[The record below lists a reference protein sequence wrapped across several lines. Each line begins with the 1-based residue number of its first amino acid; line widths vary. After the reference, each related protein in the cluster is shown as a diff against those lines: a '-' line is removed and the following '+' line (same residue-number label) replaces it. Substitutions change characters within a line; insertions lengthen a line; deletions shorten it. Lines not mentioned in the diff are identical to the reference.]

1 VARSTLEPEA
11 SIVQL
16 EKLLA
21 QRRTR
26 LASMLKR
33 RAAIERTLRSLDEEI
48 RAIGGGTAGL
58 RAVRARNEVSLI
70 TAIQNVLEA
79 AGKPLRVGEILDGVL
94 ESGYRSTSP
103 NFRAIV
109 NQTLIKEKQFV
120 ATQRGMYK
128 YDGRKSG
135 S

>member
-1 VARSTLEPEA
+1 VARSTLEPEP

-21 QRRTR
+21 ARRTK

-33 RAAIERTLRSLDEEI
+33 RAAIERSLRSLDEEI

-70 TAIQNVLEA
+70 TAIERVLES

-128 YDGRKSG
+128 FNGR
-135 S
+135 

>member
-1 VARSTLEPEA
+1 MARTTLEPQP

-16 EKLLA
+16 EKLLSV
-21 QRRTR
+21 RRTK
-26 LASMLKR
+26 LASMLKK
-33 RAAIERTLRSLDEEI
+33 RANIERTLRSLDEEI

-70 TAIQNVLEA
+70 TAIERALES
-79 AGKPLRVGEILDGVL
+79 AGKPLRVGEILDKVL

-120 ATQRGMYK
+120 ATSRGVYK
-128 YDGRKSG
+128 FNGR
-135 S
+135 

>member
-1 VARSTLEPEA
+1 
-11 SIVQL
+11 
-16 EKLLA
+16 
-21 QRRTR
+21 
-26 LASMLKR
+26 MLKR

-70 TAIQNVLEA
+70 TAIENVLEA

-94 ESGYRSTSP
+94 DSGYRSTSP

-128 YDGRKSG
+128 FNGR
-135 S
+135 